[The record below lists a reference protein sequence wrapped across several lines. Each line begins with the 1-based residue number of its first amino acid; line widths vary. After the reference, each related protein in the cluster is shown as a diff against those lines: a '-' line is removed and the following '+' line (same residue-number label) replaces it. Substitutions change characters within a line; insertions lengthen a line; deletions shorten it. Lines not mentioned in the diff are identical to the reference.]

1 MTYEFQYTVIKSS
14 NPDGFVVNLLSI
26 IRNSRAEPKKLGEN
40 SVKSDFIDY

>member
-14 NPDGFVVNLLSI
+14 NPDGFGVNLLSI
-26 IRNSRAEPKKLGEN
+26 IRNSRVEPKKLGEN